1 MLPTSALRVQCAHED
16 PPWVRQGRGLVAKIA
31 AARLPNSPHLHHG
44 TKLTEF
50 AWSYGGDHSNLL
62 RLLLAYDTAI
72 SARPWEG
79 HV

>member
-31 AARLPNSPHLHHG
+31 VARLSNSPHLHHG
-44 TKLTEF
+44 MKLIEF
-50 AWSYGGDHSNLL
+50 AWSYGGDNSNV
-62 RLLLAYDTAI
+62 RRKICCGCYDRT
-72 SARPWEG
+72 RPWEG